1 MAKKNKEVRD
11 FEEFSYDGE
20 NFEYTGRVY
29 PAKDGRSFVY
39 LTIDGVFTIQ
49 CHLVETEKGKFF
61 ISFPSYKNKDGKYK
75 SYIFTDEKMQDELE
89 EHAKEIHE
97 AHC

>member
-11 FEEFSYDGE
+11 YETFSLDGDH
-20 NFEYTGRVY
+20 FEYTGRVY
-29 PAKDGRSFVY
+29 PEKDGRSFVY

-49 CHLVETEKGKFF
+49 CHLVRTEKGNLFL
-61 ISFPSYKNKDGKYK
+61 SFPSYKNKDGEYK
-75 SYIFTDEKMQDELE
+75 SYIFTDEKMQKDLQDL
-89 EHAKEIHE
+89 AIEIHE